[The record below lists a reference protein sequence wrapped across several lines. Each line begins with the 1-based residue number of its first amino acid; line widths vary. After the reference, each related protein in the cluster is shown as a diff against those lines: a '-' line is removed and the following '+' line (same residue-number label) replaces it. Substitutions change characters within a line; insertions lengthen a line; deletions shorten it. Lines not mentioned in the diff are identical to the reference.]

1 MKQILELELPEFEI
15 TPEQLQGLVS
25 NFWDKL
31 EAIEVRYEDEGECF
45 SEKKAALIKP
55 LDELMIELM
64 VHGPHTKA
72 KFVLRNGWR
81 V

>member
-1 MKQILELELPEFEI
+1 MKQIPELELPEFEI
-15 TPEQLQGLVS
+15 TPEQLQGLVC

-31 EAIEVRYEDEGECF
+31 EAIDIRYEEDWAQF
-45 SEKKAALIKP
+45 SKRKDALIEP
-55 LDELMIELM
+55 LRELVDELM
-64 VHGPHTKA
+64 VQGPHTKA